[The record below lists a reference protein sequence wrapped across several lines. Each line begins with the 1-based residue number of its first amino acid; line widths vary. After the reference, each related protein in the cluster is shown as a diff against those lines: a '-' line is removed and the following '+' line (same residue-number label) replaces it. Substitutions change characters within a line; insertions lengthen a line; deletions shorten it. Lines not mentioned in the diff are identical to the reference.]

1 MKRKELIQAK
11 LDENQKVDFI
21 EIHEDDVRS
30 MNRMEREE
38 EDKLHDTK
46 KKIKRLLQNHTISMG
61 EDFLALVEERNTIQK
76 RIALIKNIKKEY
88 LEDVQ

>member
-21 EIHEDDVRS
+21 EIHEDDTRS
-30 MNRMEREE
+30 MSRMEREE
-38 EDKLHDTK
+38 EDKLHDVK

-61 EDFLALVEERNTIQK
+61 EDFLALVEERNTINK

-88 LEDVQ
+88 LQDV